1 MTRKRR
7 TTLPTNQD
15 DGGAMGTKQ
24 DTGRPSFDGDDTD
37 VDPVVK
43 TYDVFV
49 SNALKDHIYLLQ
61 YPVQDWK
68 QEYTEGSA
76 PLAIKMR
83 PNGGE
88 MEFEVPI
95 DAHNYCPEQG
105 EKFGGQGL
113 ITPQDGLPMES
124 QRLGGKPQP
133 NQASYFV
140 GRVRGGMP
148 MFGSGC

>member
-1 MTRKRR
+1 M
-7 TTLPTNQD
+7 Q
-15 DGGAMGTKQ
+15 TKE
-24 DTGRPSFDGDDTD
+24 DAGRPSFGDDD
-37 VDPVVK
+37 DIDPVVK

-68 QEYTEGSA
+68 QEYTEESA

-83 PNGGE
+83 PNEGD

-105 EKFGGQGL
+105 EKFGAQGL
-113 ITPQDGLPMES
+113 NAPQDGLPMES
-124 QRLGGKPQP
+124 QRLAGKPQP

-140 GRVRGGMP
+140 GRMRGGM
-148 MFGSGC
+148 SRV